1 MSASVPDFPAY
12 VEQTETIRQ
21 MQLQTLAFDDDDADG
36 MDWLVRDVVEELEFL
51 IDQRAT
57 MAPEDFREEVRIQ
70 ARRLLK

>member
-1 MSASVPDFPAY
+1 MSASLPDFPAY
-12 VEQTETIRQ
+12 VEQTESIRQ
-21 MQLQTLAFDDDDADG
+21 MQLQTLAFDDDADG

-57 MAPEDFREEVRIQ
+57 MATEDFREEVRIQ